1 MISIKHKKLQDA
13 LAIGGIAG
21 VKILQIL
28 AKFIV
33 TKAIAISIGPAGI
46 TFLSIFQNSNDIAKL
61 FFTFGV
67 SESGVPYYARKSAKK
82 AICEFG
88 RQYLYFL
95 IIYLICGTA
104 LALLLSWGNDKFDAR
119 PLGSEIEI
127 LVVSAIF
134 WSMAELNMMFL
145 RARMNIS
152 YLNYAQIISAALIAI
167 VAVAT
172 VGDMPTEKLGWIVL
186 MNGLF
191 LFSATFYFVMLYS
204 YKLASGKLR
213 SSILRGFT
221 SARRILLLQ
230 RKIWIE
236 MIRPGGAIFIIL
248 VSGLVTELTL
258 RTLVHSS
265 ASAYISGAYNAG
277 LIIVSGYFGIFLSAM
292 LVEYFPKIAKADS
305 ENIVALLNDN
315 LDLGISLA
323 APLLMLLIM
332 FSDTVILILF
342 SAEFL
347 LAAEFAR
354 VAFLGALVLVVSN
367 PIDLYLVCQKEFRF
381 LIPFAVFYRIAQL
394 VISFFFFNYYGLIG
408 LGIASVL
415 VSCIHLGGVY
425 FYARQKHN
433 LKINKAVSFRFYKAF
448 IFIMLGIVISYAFGA
463 TVSLAAQMLIFGI
476 LIFDLINFF
485 RNKVGYRL

>member
-21 VKILQIL
+21 VKIFQIL

-33 TKAIAISIGPAGI
+33 TKAVAISIGPAGI
-46 TFLSIFQNSNDIAKL
+46 TFLSIFQNANDIAKL

-67 SESGVPYYARKSAKK
+67 SESGVPYYARKTAKK
-82 AICEFG
+82 AICDFG

-95 IIYLICGTA
+95 IIYLICGA
-104 LALLLSWGNDKFDAR
+104 AIALLLSWGNDKFDAQ
-119 PLGSEIEI
+119 PLGPEITT

-145 RARMNIS
+145 RARMNIA
-152 YLNYAQIISAALIAI
+152 YLNYAQIISAALIAM

-172 VGDMPTEKLGWIVL
+172 VGDMSTEKLGWIVL

-191 LFSATFYFVMLYS
+191 LFSTTLCFVMLYS
-204 YKLASGKLR
+204 YKAASGYLR

-221 SARRILLLQ
+221 SKKRILLLQ
-230 RKIWIE
+230 RKIWIG
-236 MIRPGGAIFIIL
+236 MIRPGGAIFTIL
-248 VSGLVTELTL
+248 VSGLVTELIL
-258 RTLVHSS
+258 RTWVNNS

-277 LIIVSGYFGIFLSAM
+277 LIVVSGYFGIFLSAM
-292 LVEYFPKIAKADS
+292 LVEYFPKLAKAES
-305 ENIVALLNDN
+305 QNIGALLNDN

-332 FSDTVILILF
+332 FSDAVILILF
-342 SAEFL
+342 SEEFL

-367 PIDLYLVCQKEFRF
+367 PIDLYLVCKKEFRF
-381 LIPFAVFYRIAQL
+381 LIPFAIFYRVSQL
-394 VISFFFFNYYGLIG
+394 ILSFFFFNNYGLLG

-415 VSCIHLGGVY
+415 VSCIHFGGVY
-425 FYARQKHN
+425 FYARQKYS
-433 LKINKAVSFRFYKAF
+433 LKINKSVFFRFYKSF
-448 IFIMLGIVISYAFGA
+448 TFIMLGVAISYSFGA
-463 TVSLAAQMLIFGI
+463 IVSLAVQSLIFGI

-485 RNKVGYRL
+485 RNKAGHRL